1 MSIIKALEMNKE
13 EGYSSAN
20 SNINE
25 NSKFIFDKENR
36 GYIAY
41 KFDSYYIIIKDLTS
55 DDYKKQYHNHCKE
68 YGIHIPL
75 RRNRRKKLED
85 IIYIEFTLTR
95 KEHRKKGVF
104 KRMFLQLVE
113 LARREQRVI
122 HLHANKGLLELYH
135 KVGFRTFKFLPYHS
149 SHYLLTFEE
158 HLHDD
163 IPYKNIILNYADFD
177 ESLYDK
183 DDSSFTFEDLIHM

>member
-13 EGYSSAN
+13 EGCSYAN

-41 KFDSYYIIIKDLTS
+41 KFDSYYIHDLIS

-68 YGIHIPL
+68 YNIHIPL

-122 HLHANKGLLELYH
+122 HLHTHEGLLELYH
-135 KVGFRTFKFLPYHS
+135 KVGFGVYKILSYHS
-149 SHYLLTFEE
+149 PPYLLIFEE

-163 IPYKNIILNYADFD
+163 IPYKNIILDYADFD

-183 DDSSFTFEDLIHM
+183 DDSSFTFEDLL